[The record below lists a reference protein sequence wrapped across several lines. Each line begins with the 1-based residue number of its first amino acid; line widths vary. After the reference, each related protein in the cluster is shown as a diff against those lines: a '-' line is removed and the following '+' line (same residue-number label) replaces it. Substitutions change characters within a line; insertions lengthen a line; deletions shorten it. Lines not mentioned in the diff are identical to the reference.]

1 MTPACNNMDT
11 NQRIKRLEDWLSRI
25 GDTLDR
31 PVWNGQNFL
40 YKKVTLK
47 HVAYLKA
54 VRAVSSLHGLR
65 VLYEH
70 GLLID
75 GGTIVRCI
83 NEALSEI
90 YFVLENYPTIS
101 IKVEKFIEHF
111 LATQTSTDEKE
122 AHPITS
128 RKIHS
133 AEARVFEEQ
142 LNFSDFMRRVRNVY
156 ETFSGYVHGQYL
168 HIMEIYGGR
177 PDNLK
182 FGTSGVLSIEKRQF
196 YTQLIDT
203 TITSTE
209 FAIAFIAFKL
219 GMNALFL
226 EILQGLNASD

>member
-1 MTPACNNMDT
+1 MDP
-11 NQRIKRLEDWLSRI
+11 NQRVQRLEDWLSRI
-25 GDTLDR
+25 GGTLDR
-31 PVWNGQNFL
+31 PVWDGQNFA
-40 YKKVTLK
+40 YKDVTVK

-54 VRAVSSLHGLR
+54 VRAVSGLHALP

-90 YFVLENYPTIS
+90 FFVLENYPAIS
-101 IKVEKFIEHF
+101 SKVEGFIEHF
-111 LATQTSTDEKE
+111 LTTQTSTDEKE
-122 AHPITS
+122 ARPVAS

-142 LNFSDFMRRVRNVY
+142 LNFTDSMKMIRHVY
-156 ETFSGYVHGQYL
+156 ETFSGYVHGQYP

-177 PDNLK
+177 AENLK
-182 FGTSGVLSIEKRQF
+182 FSTSGVLSMEKQRF
-196 YTQLIDT
+196 YTLLIDA

-209 FAIAFIAFKL
+209 LAIAFIAFKL
-219 GMNALFL
+219 GMNDLFL
-226 EILQGLNASD
+226 EIRQA